1 MPQSKFLDST
11 GLQYLIGKLKTQFL
25 AKGIT
30 SISFDNIDNI
40 KNLEDTY
47 EGKPL
52 IYAVTKPKNTSNGS
66 VNVFIG
72 ILEIIGDDMSHV
84 VTQILT
90 THCLYNADTK
100 QFDFS
105 AHTDDKIYKCYRSY
119 NVNSPNLTSPKG
131 AWTDWNPFIDATIQ
145 STISILSRK
154 VIELETKITNLQ
166 SKAVTLGDDG
176 KIKSS
181 QFDFKL
187 TKRRNNF
194 VIYLKKSDQISGF
207 LAFLDAST
215 CCIKFEDVRVSRDYS
230 NINNRLIICDQYN
243 YKKSID
249 KANVQIEQIKLIDK
263 HLGIDNIIN
272 EKVQLLCKLRLKDP
286 EASYADLS
294 SMMSEELNIPVSKS
308 NIGHSFRKIE
318 NMAKLY
324 EKLK

>member
-1 MPQSKFLDST
+1 MEEIISFTNEIKNEITTNINLDTEMKRSLLAAFIRVNGTIKFKNKNE
-11 GLQYLIGKLKTQFL
+11 YLILRTENAKVAKFIYSLIKDLYEDVVVSFSFRKTMKFYKATEYLVNIINGGTTIFSSLDINLLESKINQELINKEDKIRGFLMGLFL
-25 AKGIT
+25 ACG
-30 SISFDNIDNI
+30 SCNS
-40 KNLEDTY
+40 
-47 EGKPL
+47 
-52 IYAVTKPKNTSNGS
+52 PKTSNYHFEFYVS
-66 VNVFIG
+66 DENLAKN
-72 ILEIIGDDMSHV
+72 ILKIIS
-84 VTQILT
+84 
-90 THCLYNADTK
+90 
-100 QFDFS
+100 
-105 AHTDDKIYKCYRSY
+105 
-119 NVNSPNLTSPKG
+119 
-131 AWTDWNPFIDATIQ
+131 
-145 STISILSRK
+145 
-154 VIELETKITNLQ
+154 
-166 SKAVTLGDDG
+166 

-194 VIYLKKSDQISGF
+194 VIYLKKSDQISNF

-308 NIGHSFRKIE
+308 NIGHLFRKIE

>member
-1 MPQSKFLDST
+1 MEEIISFTNEIKNEITANINLDTEMKRSLLAAFIRVNGTIKFKNKNE
-11 GLQYLIGKLKTQFL
+11 YLILRTENAKVAKFIYSLIKDLYEDVVVSFSFRKTMKFYKATEYLVNIINGGTTIFSSLDINLLESKINQEFINKEDKIRGFLMGLFL
-25 AKGIT
+25 ACG
-30 SISFDNIDNI
+30 SCNS
-40 KNLEDTY
+40 
-47 EGKPL
+47 
-52 IYAVTKPKNTSNGS
+52 PKTSNYHFEFYVS
-66 VNVFIG
+66 DENLAKN
-72 ILEIIGDDMSHV
+72 ILKII
-84 VTQILT
+84 
-90 THCLYNADTK
+90 N
-100 QFDFS
+100 
-105 AHTDDKIYKCYRSY
+105 
-119 NVNSPNLTSPKG
+119 
-131 AWTDWNPFIDATIQ
+131 
-145 STISILSRK
+145 
-154 VIELETKITNLQ
+154 
-166 SKAVTLGDDG
+166 

-308 NIGHSFRKIE
+308 NIGHLFRKIE

>member
-1 MPQSKFLDST
+1 MEEIISFTNEIKNEITAKKNLDTEMKGSLLAAFIRVNGTIKFKNKNE
-11 GLQYLIGKLKTQFL
+11 YLILRTENAKVAKFIYSLIKDLYEDVVVSFSFRKTMKFYKATEYLVNIINGGTTIFSSLDINLLESKINQELINKEDKIRGFLMGLFL
-25 AKGIT
+25 ACG
-30 SISFDNIDNI
+30 SCNS
-40 KNLEDTY
+40 
-47 EGKPL
+47 
-52 IYAVTKPKNTSNGS
+52 PKTSNYHFEFYVS
-66 VNVFIG
+66 DENLAKN
-72 ILEIIGDDMSHV
+72 ILKII
-84 VTQILT
+84 
-90 THCLYNADTK
+90 N
-100 QFDFS
+100 
-105 AHTDDKIYKCYRSY
+105 
-119 NVNSPNLTSPKG
+119 
-131 AWTDWNPFIDATIQ
+131 
-145 STISILSRK
+145 
-154 VIELETKITNLQ
+154 
-166 SKAVTLGDDG
+166 

-194 VIYLKKSDQISGF
+194 VIYLKKSDQISNF

-308 NIGHSFRKIE
+308 NIGHLFRKIE

>member
-1 MPQSKFLDST
+1 MEEIISFTNEIKNEITANINLDTEMKRSLLAAFIRVNGTIKFKNKNE
-11 GLQYLIGKLKTQFL
+11 YLILRTENAKVAKFIYSLNKDLYEDVVVSFSFRKTMKFYKATEYLVNIINGGTTIFSSLDINLLESKINQELINKEDKIRGFLMGLFL
-25 AKGIT
+25 ACG
-30 SISFDNIDNI
+30 SCNS
-40 KNLEDTY
+40 
-47 EGKPL
+47 
-52 IYAVTKPKNTSNGS
+52 PKTSNYHFEFYVS
-66 VNVFIG
+66 DENLAKN
-72 ILEIIGDDMSHV
+72 ILKII
-84 VTQILT
+84 
-90 THCLYNADTK
+90 N
-100 QFDFS
+100 
-105 AHTDDKIYKCYRSY
+105 
-119 NVNSPNLTSPKG
+119 
-131 AWTDWNPFIDATIQ
+131 
-145 STISILSRK
+145 
-154 VIELETKITNLQ
+154 
-166 SKAVTLGDDG
+166 

-308 NIGHSFRKIE
+308 NIGHLFRKIE

>member
-1 MPQSKFLDST
+1 MEEIISFTNEIKNEITANINLDTEMKRSLLAAFIRVNGTIKFKNKNE
-11 GLQYLIGKLKTQFL
+11 YLILRTENAKVAKFIYSLIKDLYEDVVVSFSFRKTMKFYKATEYLVNIINGGTTIFSSLDINLLESKINQELINKEDKIRGFLMGLFL
-25 AKGIT
+25 ACG
-30 SISFDNIDNI
+30 SCNS
-40 KNLEDTY
+40 
-47 EGKPL
+47 
-52 IYAVTKPKNTSNGS
+52 PKTSNYHFEFYVS
-66 VNVFIG
+66 DENLAKN
-72 ILEIIGDDMSHV
+72 ILKIIS
-84 VTQILT
+84 
-90 THCLYNADTK
+90 
-100 QFDFS
+100 
-105 AHTDDKIYKCYRSY
+105 
-119 NVNSPNLTSPKG
+119 
-131 AWTDWNPFIDATIQ
+131 
-145 STISILSRK
+145 
-154 VIELETKITNLQ
+154 
-166 SKAVTLGDDG
+166 

-194 VIYLKKSDQISGF
+194 VIYLKKSDQISNF
-207 LAFLDAST
+207 LAFVDAST

-294 SMMSEELNIPVSKS
+294 SMMSEELNVPVSKS
-308 NIGHSFRKIE
+308 NIGHLFRKIE

>member
-1 MPQSKFLDST
+1 MEEIISFTNEIKNEITANINLDTEMKRSLLAAFIRVNGTIKFKNKNE
-11 GLQYLIGKLKTQFL
+11 YLILRTENAKVAKFIYSLIKDLYEDVVVSFSFRKTMKFYKATEYLVNIINGGTTIFSSLDINLLESKINQELINKEDKIRGFLMGLFL
-25 AKGIT
+25 ACG
-30 SISFDNIDNI
+30 SCNS
-40 KNLEDTY
+40 
-47 EGKPL
+47 
-52 IYAVTKPKNTSNGS
+52 PKTSNYHFEFYVS
-66 VNVFIG
+66 DENLAKN
-72 ILEIIGDDMSHV
+72 ILKIIS
-84 VTQILT
+84 
-90 THCLYNADTK
+90 
-100 QFDFS
+100 
-105 AHTDDKIYKCYRSY
+105 
-119 NVNSPNLTSPKG
+119 
-131 AWTDWNPFIDATIQ
+131 
-145 STISILSRK
+145 
-154 VIELETKITNLQ
+154 
-166 SKAVTLGDDG
+166 

-215 CCIKFEDVRVSRDYS
+215 CCIKFVDVRVSRDYS

-294 SMMSEELNIPVSKS
+294 SMMSEELNVSVSKS
-308 NIGHSFRKIE
+308 NIGHLFRKIE

>member
-1 MPQSKFLDST
+1 MEEIISFTNEIKNEITANINLDTEMKRSLLAAFIRVNGTIKFKNKNE
-11 GLQYLIGKLKTQFL
+11 YLILRTENAKVAKFIYSLIKDLYEDVVVSFSFRKTMKFYKATEYLVNIINGGSTIFSSLDINLLESKINQELINKEDKIRGFLMGLFL
-25 AKGIT
+25 ACG
-30 SISFDNIDNI
+30 SCNS
-40 KNLEDTY
+40 
-47 EGKPL
+47 
-52 IYAVTKPKNTSNGS
+52 PKTSNYHFEFYVS
-66 VNVFIG
+66 DENLAKN
-72 ILEIIGDDMSHV
+72 ILKII
-84 VTQILT
+84 
-90 THCLYNADTK
+90 N
-100 QFDFS
+100 
-105 AHTDDKIYKCYRSY
+105 
-119 NVNSPNLTSPKG
+119 
-131 AWTDWNPFIDATIQ
+131 
-145 STISILSRK
+145 
-154 VIELETKITNLQ
+154 
-166 SKAVTLGDDG
+166 

-308 NIGHSFRKIE
+308 NIGHLFRKIE

>member
-1 MPQSKFLDST
+1 MEEIISFTNEIKNEITANINLDTEMKKSLLAAFIRVNGTIKFKNKNE
-11 GLQYLIGKLKTQFL
+11 YLILRTENAKVAKFIYSLIKDLYEDVVVSFSFRKTMKFYKATEYLVNIINGGTTIFSSLDINLLESKINQELINKEDKIRGFLMGLFL
-25 AKGIT
+25 ACG
-30 SISFDNIDNI
+30 SCNS
-40 KNLEDTY
+40 
-47 EGKPL
+47 
-52 IYAVTKPKNTSNGS
+52 PKTSNYHFEFYVS
-66 VNVFIG
+66 DENLAKN
-72 ILEIIGDDMSHV
+72 ILKII
-84 VTQILT
+84 
-90 THCLYNADTK
+90 N
-100 QFDFS
+100 
-105 AHTDDKIYKCYRSY
+105 
-119 NVNSPNLTSPKG
+119 
-131 AWTDWNPFIDATIQ
+131 
-145 STISILSRK
+145 
-154 VIELETKITNLQ
+154 
-166 SKAVTLGDDG
+166 

-194 VIYLKKSDQISGF
+194 VIYLKKSDQISNF
-207 LAFLDAST
+207 LAFLDASS

-308 NIGHSFRKIE
+308 NIGHLFRKIE

>member
-1 MPQSKFLDST
+1 MEEIISFTNEIKNEITANINLDTEMKRSLLAAFIRVNGTIKFKNKNE
-11 GLQYLIGKLKTQFL
+11 YLILRTENAKVAKFIYSLIKDLYEDVVVSFSFRKTMKFYKATEYLVNIINGGTTIFSSLDINLLESKINQELINKEDKIRGFLMGLFL
-25 AKGIT
+25 ACG
-30 SISFDNIDNI
+30 SCNS
-40 KNLEDTY
+40 
-47 EGKPL
+47 
-52 IYAVTKPKNTSNGS
+52 PKTSNYHFEFYVS
-66 VNVFIG
+66 DENLAKN
-72 ILEIIGDDMSHV
+72 ILKII
-84 VTQILT
+84 
-90 THCLYNADTK
+90 N
-100 QFDFS
+100 
-105 AHTDDKIYKCYRSY
+105 
-119 NVNSPNLTSPKG
+119 
-131 AWTDWNPFIDATIQ
+131 
-145 STISILSRK
+145 
-154 VIELETKITNLQ
+154 
-166 SKAVTLGDDG
+166 

-263 HLGIDNIIN
+263 HLGIDNIIS

-294 SMMSEELNIPVSKS
+294 SMMSEELNVPVSKS
-308 NIGHSFRKIE
+308 NIGHLFRKIE

>member
-1 MPQSKFLDST
+1 MEEIISFTNEIKNEITANINLDTEMKRSLLAAFIRVNGTIKFKNKNE
-11 GLQYLIGKLKTQFL
+11 YLILRTENAKVAKFIYSLIKDLYEDVVVSFSFRKTMKFYKATEYLVNIINGGTTIFSSLDINLLESKINQELINKEDKIRGFLMGLFL
-25 AKGIT
+25 ACG
-30 SISFDNIDNI
+30 SCNS
-40 KNLEDTY
+40 
-47 EGKPL
+47 
-52 IYAVTKPKNTSNGS
+52 PKTSNYHFEFYIS
-66 VNVFIG
+66 DENLAKN
-72 ILEIIGDDMSHV
+72 ILKIIS
-84 VTQILT
+84 
-90 THCLYNADTK
+90 
-100 QFDFS
+100 
-105 AHTDDKIYKCYRSY
+105 
-119 NVNSPNLTSPKG
+119 
-131 AWTDWNPFIDATIQ
+131 
-145 STISILSRK
+145 
-154 VIELETKITNLQ
+154 
-166 SKAVTLGDDG
+166 

-294 SMMSEELNIPVSKS
+294 SMMSEELNVPVSKS
-308 NIGHSFRKIE
+308 NIGHLFRKIE

>member
-1 MPQSKFLDST
+1 MEEIISFTNEIKNEITANINLDTEMKRSLLAAFIRVNGTIKFKNKNE
-11 GLQYLIGKLKTQFL
+11 YLILRTENAKVAKFIYSLIKDLYEDVVVSFSFRKTMKFYKATEYLVNIINGGTTIFSSLDINLLESKINQELINKEDKIRGFLMGLFL
-25 AKGIT
+25 ACG
-30 SISFDNIDNI
+30 SCNS
-40 KNLEDTY
+40 
-47 EGKPL
+47 
-52 IYAVTKPKNTSNGS
+52 PKTSNYHFEFYVS
-66 VNVFIG
+66 DENLAKN
-72 ILEIIGDDMSHV
+72 ILKIIS
-84 VTQILT
+84 
-90 THCLYNADTK
+90 
-100 QFDFS
+100 
-105 AHTDDKIYKCYRSY
+105 
-119 NVNSPNLTSPKG
+119 
-131 AWTDWNPFIDATIQ
+131 
-145 STISILSRK
+145 
-154 VIELETKITNLQ
+154 
-166 SKAVTLGDDG
+166 

-249 KANVQIEQIKLIDK
+249 KANIQIEQIKLIDK

-308 NIGHSFRKIE
+308 NIGHLFRKIE

>member
-1 MPQSKFLDST
+1 MEEIISFTNEIKNEITANINLDTEMKRSLLAAFIRVNGTIKFKNKNE
-11 GLQYLIGKLKTQFL
+11 YLILRTENAKVAKFIYSLIKDLYEDVVVSFSFRKTMKFYKATEYLVNIINGGTTIFSSLDINLLESKINQELINKEDKIRGFLMGLFL
-25 AKGIT
+25 ACG
-30 SISFDNIDNI
+30 SCNS
-40 KNLEDTY
+40 
-47 EGKPL
+47 
-52 IYAVTKPKNTSNGS
+52 PKTSNYHFEFYVS
-66 VNVFIG
+66 DENLAKN
-72 ILEIIGDDMSHV
+72 ILKII
-84 VTQILT
+84 
-90 THCLYNADTK
+90 N
-100 QFDFS
+100 
-105 AHTDDKIYKCYRSY
+105 
-119 NVNSPNLTSPKG
+119 
-131 AWTDWNPFIDATIQ
+131 
-145 STISILSRK
+145 
-154 VIELETKITNLQ
+154 
-166 SKAVTLGDDG
+166 

-249 KANVQIEQIKLIDK
+249 KANIQIEQIKLIDK

-308 NIGHSFRKIE
+308 NIGHLFRKIE

>member
-1 MPQSKFLDST
+1 MEEIISFTNEIKNEITANINLDTEMKRSLLAAFIRVNGTIKFKNKNE
-11 GLQYLIGKLKTQFL
+11 YLILRTENAKVAKFIYSLIKDLYEDVVVSFSFRKTMKFYKATEYLVNIINGGTTIFSSLDINLLESKIYQELINKEDKIRGFLMGLFL
-25 AKGIT
+25 ACG
-30 SISFDNIDNI
+30 SCNS
-40 KNLEDTY
+40 
-47 EGKPL
+47 
-52 IYAVTKPKNTSNGS
+52 PKTSNYHFEFYVS
-66 VNVFIG
+66 DENLAKN
-72 ILEIIGDDMSHV
+72 ILKII
-84 VTQILT
+84 
-90 THCLYNADTK
+90 N
-100 QFDFS
+100 
-105 AHTDDKIYKCYRSY
+105 
-119 NVNSPNLTSPKG
+119 
-131 AWTDWNPFIDATIQ
+131 
-145 STISILSRK
+145 
-154 VIELETKITNLQ
+154 
-166 SKAVTLGDDG
+166 

-194 VIYLKKSDQISGF
+194 VIYLKKSDQISNF

-294 SMMSEELNIPVSKS
+294 SMMSEELNVPVSKS
-308 NIGHSFRKIE
+308 NIGHLFRKIE

>member
-1 MPQSKFLDST
+1 MEEIISFTNEIKNEITANINLDTEMKRSLLAAFIRVNGTIKFKNKNE
-11 GLQYLIGKLKTQFL
+11 YLILRTENAKVAKFIYSLIKDLYEDVVVSFSFRKTMKFYKATEYLVNIINGGTTIFSSLDINLLESKINQELINKEDKIRGFLMGLFL
-25 AKGIT
+25 ACG
-30 SISFDNIDNI
+30 SCNS
-40 KNLEDTY
+40 
-47 EGKPL
+47 
-52 IYAVTKPKNTSNGS
+52 PKTSNYHFEFYVS
-66 VNVFIG
+66 DENLAKN
-72 ILEIIGDDMSHV
+72 ILKIIS
-84 VTQILT
+84 
-90 THCLYNADTK
+90 
-100 QFDFS
+100 
-105 AHTDDKIYKCYRSY
+105 
-119 NVNSPNLTSPKG
+119 
-131 AWTDWNPFIDATIQ
+131 
-145 STISILSRK
+145 
-154 VIELETKITNLQ
+154 
-166 SKAVTLGDDG
+166 

-207 LAFLDAST
+207 LAFVDAST

-294 SMMSEELNIPVSKS
+294 SMMSEELNVPVSKS
-308 NIGHSFRKIE
+308 NIGHLFRKIE

>member
-1 MPQSKFLDST
+1 MEEIISFTNEIKNEITANINLDTEMKRSLLAAFIRVNGTIKFKNKNE
-11 GLQYLIGKLKTQFL
+11 YLILRTENAKVAKFIYSLIKDLYEDVVVSFSFRKTMKFYKATEYLVNIINGGTTIFSSLDINLLESKINQELINKEDKIRGFLMGLFL
-25 AKGIT
+25 ACG
-30 SISFDNIDNI
+30 SCNS
-40 KNLEDTY
+40 
-47 EGKPL
+47 
-52 IYAVTKPKNTSNGS
+52 PKTSNYHFEFYVS
-66 VNVFIG
+66 DENLAKN
-72 ILEIIGDDMSHV
+72 ILKII
-84 VTQILT
+84 
-90 THCLYNADTK
+90 N
-100 QFDFS
+100 
-105 AHTDDKIYKCYRSY
+105 
-119 NVNSPNLTSPKG
+119 
-131 AWTDWNPFIDATIQ
+131 
-145 STISILSRK
+145 
-154 VIELETKITNLQ
+154 
-166 SKAVTLGDDG
+166 

-194 VIYLKKSDQISGF
+194 VIYLKKSDQISNF

-294 SMMSEELNIPVSKS
+294 AMMSEKLNIPVSKS
-308 NIGHSFRKIE
+308 NIGHLFRKIE

>member
-1 MPQSKFLDST
+1 MEEIISFTNEIKNEITANINLDAEMKRSLLAAFIRVNGTIKFKNKNE
-11 GLQYLIGKLKTQFL
+11 YLILRTENAKVAKFIYSLIKDLYEDVVVSFSFRKTMKFYKATEYLVNIINGGTTIFSSLDINLLESKINQELINKEDKIRGFLMGLFL
-25 AKGIT
+25 ACG
-30 SISFDNIDNI
+30 SCNS
-40 KNLEDTY
+40 
-47 EGKPL
+47 
-52 IYAVTKPKNTSNGS
+52 PKTSNYHFEFYVS
-66 VNVFIG
+66 DENLAKN
-72 ILEIIGDDMSHV
+72 ILKII
-84 VTQILT
+84 
-90 THCLYNADTK
+90 N
-100 QFDFS
+100 
-105 AHTDDKIYKCYRSY
+105 
-119 NVNSPNLTSPKG
+119 
-131 AWTDWNPFIDATIQ
+131 
-145 STISILSRK
+145 
-154 VIELETKITNLQ
+154 
-166 SKAVTLGDDG
+166 

-308 NIGHSFRKIE
+308 NIGHLFRKIE

>member
-1 MPQSKFLDST
+1 MEEIISFTNEIKNEITANINLDTEMKRSLLAAFIRVNGTIKFKNKNE
-11 GLQYLIGKLKTQFL
+11 YLILRTENAKVAKFIYSLIKDLYEDVVVSFSFRKTMKFYKATEYLVNIINGGTTIFSSLDINLLESKINQELINKEDKIRRFLMGLFL
-25 AKGIT
+25 ACG
-30 SISFDNIDNI
+30 SCNS
-40 KNLEDTY
+40 
-47 EGKPL
+47 
-52 IYAVTKPKNTSNGS
+52 PKTSNYHFEFYVS
-66 VNVFIG
+66 DENLAKN
-72 ILEIIGDDMSHV
+72 ILKII
-84 VTQILT
+84 
-90 THCLYNADTK
+90 N
-100 QFDFS
+100 
-105 AHTDDKIYKCYRSY
+105 
-119 NVNSPNLTSPKG
+119 
-131 AWTDWNPFIDATIQ
+131 
-145 STISILSRK
+145 
-154 VIELETKITNLQ
+154 
-166 SKAVTLGDDG
+166 

-194 VIYLKKSDQISGF
+194 VIYLKKSDQISNF

-308 NIGHSFRKIE
+308 NIGHLFRKIE

>member
-1 MPQSKFLDST
+1 MAEIISFTNEIKNEITANINLDTEMKRSLLAAFIRVNGTIKFKNKNE
-11 GLQYLIGKLKTQFL
+11 YLILRTENAKVAKFIYSLIKDLYEDVVVSFSFRKTMKFYKATEYLVNIINGGTTIFSSLDINLLESKINQELINKEDKIRGFLMGLFL
-25 AKGIT
+25 ACG
-30 SISFDNIDNI
+30 SCNS
-40 KNLEDTY
+40 
-47 EGKPL
+47 
-52 IYAVTKPKNTSNGS
+52 PKTSNYHFEFYVS
-66 VNVFIG
+66 DENLAKN
-72 ILEIIGDDMSHV
+72 ILKII
-84 VTQILT
+84 
-90 THCLYNADTK
+90 N
-100 QFDFS
+100 
-105 AHTDDKIYKCYRSY
+105 
-119 NVNSPNLTSPKG
+119 
-131 AWTDWNPFIDATIQ
+131 
-145 STISILSRK
+145 
-154 VIELETKITNLQ
+154 
-166 SKAVTLGDDG
+166 

-308 NIGHSFRKIE
+308 NIGHLFRKIE

>member
-1 MPQSKFLDST
+1 MEEIISFTNEIKNEITANINLDTEMKRSLLAAFIRVNGTIKFKNKNE
-11 GLQYLIGKLKTQFL
+11 YLILRTENAKVAKFIYSLIKDLYEDVVVSFSFRKTMKFYKATEYLVNIINGGTTIFSSLDINLLESKINQDLINKEDKIRGFLMGLFL
-25 AKGIT
+25 ACG
-30 SISFDNIDNI
+30 SCNS
-40 KNLEDTY
+40 
-47 EGKPL
+47 
-52 IYAVTKPKNTSNGS
+52 PKTSNYHFEFYVS
-66 VNVFIG
+66 DENLAKN
-72 ILEIIGDDMSHV
+72 ILKII
-84 VTQILT
+84 
-90 THCLYNADTK
+90 N
-100 QFDFS
+100 
-105 AHTDDKIYKCYRSY
+105 
-119 NVNSPNLTSPKG
+119 
-131 AWTDWNPFIDATIQ
+131 
-145 STISILSRK
+145 
-154 VIELETKITNLQ
+154 
-166 SKAVTLGDDG
+166 

-194 VIYLKKSDQISGF
+194 VIYLKKSDQISNF

-308 NIGHSFRKIE
+308 NIGHLFRKIE

>member
-1 MPQSKFLDST
+1 MEEIISFTNEIKNEITANLNLNTEMKRSLLAAFIRVNGTIKFKNKNE
-11 GLQYLIGKLKTQFL
+11 YLILRTENAKVAKFIYSLIKDLYEDVVVSFSFRKTMKFYKATEYLVNIINGGTTIFSSLDINLLESKINQELINKEDKIRGFLMGLFL
-25 AKGIT
+25 ACG
-30 SISFDNIDNI
+30 SCNS
-40 KNLEDTY
+40 
-47 EGKPL
+47 
-52 IYAVTKPKNTSNGS
+52 PKTSNYHFEFYVS
-66 VNVFIG
+66 DENLAKN
-72 ILEIIGDDMSHV
+72 ILKII
-84 VTQILT
+84 
-90 THCLYNADTK
+90 N
-100 QFDFS
+100 
-105 AHTDDKIYKCYRSY
+105 
-119 NVNSPNLTSPKG
+119 
-131 AWTDWNPFIDATIQ
+131 
-145 STISILSRK
+145 
-154 VIELETKITNLQ
+154 
-166 SKAVTLGDDG
+166 

-308 NIGHSFRKIE
+308 NIGHLFRKIE

>member
-1 MPQSKFLDST
+1 MEEIISFTNEIKNEITANINLDTEMKRSLLAAFIRVTGTIKFKNKNE
-11 GLQYLIGKLKTQFL
+11 YLILRTENAKVAKFIYSLIKDLYEDVVVSFSFRKTMKFYKATEYLVNIINGGTTIFSSLDINLLESKINQELINKEDKIRGFLMGLFL
-25 AKGIT
+25 ACG
-30 SISFDNIDNI
+30 SCNS
-40 KNLEDTY
+40 
-47 EGKPL
+47 
-52 IYAVTKPKNTSNGS
+52 PKTSNYHFEFYVS
-66 VNVFIG
+66 DENLAKN
-72 ILEIIGDDMSHV
+72 ILKII
-84 VTQILT
+84 
-90 THCLYNADTK
+90 N
-100 QFDFS
+100 
-105 AHTDDKIYKCYRSY
+105 
-119 NVNSPNLTSPKG
+119 
-131 AWTDWNPFIDATIQ
+131 
-145 STISILSRK
+145 
-154 VIELETKITNLQ
+154 
-166 SKAVTLGDDG
+166 

-308 NIGHSFRKIE
+308 NIGHLFRKIE

>member
-1 MPQSKFLDST
+1 MEEIISYTKEIKNEITANINLDTEMKRSLLAAFIRVNGTIKFKNKNE
-11 GLQYLIGKLKTQFL
+11 YLILRTENAKVAKFIYSLIKDLYEDVVVSFSFRKTMKFYKATEYLVNIINGGTTIFSSLDINLLESKINQELINKEDKIRGFLMGLFL
-25 AKGIT
+25 ACG
-30 SISFDNIDNI
+30 SCNS
-40 KNLEDTY
+40 
-47 EGKPL
+47 
-52 IYAVTKPKNTSNGS
+52 PKTSNYHFEFYVS
-66 VNVFIG
+66 DENLAKN
-72 ILEIIGDDMSHV
+72 ILKII
-84 VTQILT
+84 
-90 THCLYNADTK
+90 N
-100 QFDFS
+100 
-105 AHTDDKIYKCYRSY
+105 
-119 NVNSPNLTSPKG
+119 
-131 AWTDWNPFIDATIQ
+131 
-145 STISILSRK
+145 
-154 VIELETKITNLQ
+154 
-166 SKAVTLGDDG
+166 

-194 VIYLKKSDQISGF
+194 VIYLKKSDQISNF

-308 NIGHSFRKIE
+308 NIGHLFRKIE

>member
-1 MPQSKFLDST
+1 MEEIISFTNEIKNEITANINLDTEMKRSLLAAFIRVNGTIKFKNKNE
-11 GLQYLIGKLKTQFL
+11 YLILRTENAKVAKFIYSLIKDLYEDVVVSFSFRKTMKFYKATEYLVNIINGGTTIFSSLDINLLESKINQELINKEDKIRGFLMGLFL
-25 AKGIT
+25 ACG
-30 SISFDNIDNI
+30 SCNS
-40 KNLEDTY
+40 
-47 EGKPL
+47 
-52 IYAVTKPKNTSNGS
+52 PKTSNYHFEFYVS
-66 VNVFIG
+66 DENLAKN
-72 ILEIIGDDMSHV
+72 ILKIIS
-84 VTQILT
+84 
-90 THCLYNADTK
+90 
-100 QFDFS
+100 
-105 AHTDDKIYKCYRSY
+105 
-119 NVNSPNLTSPKG
+119 
-131 AWTDWNPFIDATIQ
+131 
-145 STISILSRK
+145 
-154 VIELETKITNLQ
+154 
-166 SKAVTLGDDG
+166 

-194 VIYLKKSDQISGF
+194 VIYLKKSDQISNF
-207 LAFLDAST
+207 LAFVDAST

-308 NIGHSFRKIE
+308 NIGHLFRKIE

>member
-1 MPQSKFLDST
+1 MEEIISFTNEIKNEITANINLDTEMKRSLLAAFIRVNGTIKFKNKNE
-11 GLQYLIGKLKTQFL
+11 YLILRTENAKVAKFIYSLIKDLYEDVVVSFSFRKTMKFYKATEYLVNIINGGTTIFSSLDINLLESKINQELINKEDKIRGFLMGLFL
-25 AKGIT
+25 ACG
-30 SISFDNIDNI
+30 SCNS
-40 KNLEDTY
+40 
-47 EGKPL
+47 
-52 IYAVTKPKNTSNGS
+52 PKTSNYHFEFYVS
-66 VNVFIG
+66 DENLAKN
-72 ILEIIGDDMSHV
+72 ILKII
-84 VTQILT
+84 
-90 THCLYNADTK
+90 N
-100 QFDFS
+100 
-105 AHTDDKIYKCYRSY
+105 
-119 NVNSPNLTSPKG
+119 
-131 AWTDWNPFIDATIQ
+131 
-145 STISILSRK
+145 
-154 VIELETKITNLQ
+154 
-166 SKAVTLGDDG
+166 

-272 EKVQLLCKLRLKDP
+272 EKVQLLCKLRLRDP

-308 NIGHSFRKIE
+308 NIGHLFRKIE

>member
-1 MPQSKFLDST
+1 MEEIISFTNEIKNEITANINLDTEMKGSLLAAFIRVNGTIKFKNKNE
-11 GLQYLIGKLKTQFL
+11 YLILRTENAKVAKFIYSLIKDLYEDVVVSFSFRKTMKFYKATEYLVNIINGGTTIFSSLDINLLESKINQELINKEDKIRGFLMGLFL
-25 AKGIT
+25 ACG
-30 SISFDNIDNI
+30 SCNS
-40 KNLEDTY
+40 
-47 EGKPL
+47 
-52 IYAVTKPKNTSNGS
+52 PKTSNYHFEFYVS
-66 VNVFIG
+66 DENLAKN
-72 ILEIIGDDMSHV
+72 ILKII
-84 VTQILT
+84 
-90 THCLYNADTK
+90 N
-100 QFDFS
+100 
-105 AHTDDKIYKCYRSY
+105 
-119 NVNSPNLTSPKG
+119 
-131 AWTDWNPFIDATIQ
+131 
-145 STISILSRK
+145 
-154 VIELETKITNLQ
+154 
-166 SKAVTLGDDG
+166 

-194 VIYLKKSDQISGF
+194 VIYLKKSDQISNF

-243 YKKSID
+243 FKKSID

-308 NIGHSFRKIE
+308 NIGHLFRKIE

>member
-1 MPQSKFLDST
+1 MEEIISFTNEIKNEITANINLDTEMKRSLLAAFIRVNGTIKFKNKNE
-11 GLQYLIGKLKTQFL
+11 YLILRTENAKVAKFIYSLIKDLYEDVVVSFSFRKTMKFYKATEYLVNIINGGTTIFSSLDINLLESKINQELINKEDKIRGFLMGLFL
-25 AKGIT
+25 ACG
-30 SISFDNIDNI
+30 SCNS
-40 KNLEDTY
+40 
-47 EGKPL
+47 
-52 IYAVTKPKNTSNGS
+52 PKTSNYHFEFYVS
-66 VNVFIG
+66 DENLAKN
-72 ILEIIGDDMSHV
+72 ILKII
-84 VTQILT
+84 
-90 THCLYNADTK
+90 N
-100 QFDFS
+100 
-105 AHTDDKIYKCYRSY
+105 
-119 NVNSPNLTSPKG
+119 
-131 AWTDWNPFIDATIQ
+131 
-145 STISILSRK
+145 
-154 VIELETKITNLQ
+154 
-166 SKAVTLGDDG
+166 

-286 EASYADLS
+286 EASYSDLS
-294 SMMSEELNIPVSKS
+294 SMMSEELNVPVSKS
-308 NIGHSFRKIE
+308 NIGHLFRKIE

>member
-1 MPQSKFLDST
+1 MEEIISFTNEIKNEITANLNLDTEMKRSLLAAFIRVNGTIKFKNKNE
-11 GLQYLIGKLKTQFL
+11 YLILRTENAKVAKFIYSLIKDLYEDVVVSFSFRKTMKFYKATEYLVNIINGGTTIFSSLDINLLESKINQELINKEDKIRGFLMGLFL
-25 AKGIT
+25 ACG
-30 SISFDNIDNI
+30 SCNS
-40 KNLEDTY
+40 
-47 EGKPL
+47 
-52 IYAVTKPKNTSNGS
+52 PKTSNYHFEFYVS
-66 VNVFIG
+66 DENLAKN
-72 ILEIIGDDMSHV
+72 ILKII
-84 VTQILT
+84 
-90 THCLYNADTK
+90 N
-100 QFDFS
+100 
-105 AHTDDKIYKCYRSY
+105 
-119 NVNSPNLTSPKG
+119 
-131 AWTDWNPFIDATIQ
+131 
-145 STISILSRK
+145 
-154 VIELETKITNLQ
+154 
-166 SKAVTLGDDG
+166 

-294 SMMSEELNIPVSKS
+294 SMMSEELNVPVSKS
-308 NIGHSFRKIE
+308 NIGHLFRKIE

>member
-1 MPQSKFLDST
+1 MEEIISFTNEIKNEITGNINLDTEMKRSLLAAFIRVNGTIKFKNKNE
-11 GLQYLIGKLKTQFL
+11 YLILRTENAKVAKFIYSLIKDLYEDVVVSFSFRKTMKFYKATEYLVNIINGGTTIFSSLDINLLESKINQELINKEDKIRGFLMGLFL
-25 AKGIT
+25 ACG
-30 SISFDNIDNI
+30 SCNS
-40 KNLEDTY
+40 
-47 EGKPL
+47 
-52 IYAVTKPKNTSNGS
+52 PKTSNYHFEFYVS
-66 VNVFIG
+66 DENLAKN
-72 ILEIIGDDMSHV
+72 ILKII
-84 VTQILT
+84 
-90 THCLYNADTK
+90 N
-100 QFDFS
+100 
-105 AHTDDKIYKCYRSY
+105 
-119 NVNSPNLTSPKG
+119 
-131 AWTDWNPFIDATIQ
+131 
-145 STISILSRK
+145 
-154 VIELETKITNLQ
+154 
-166 SKAVTLGDDG
+166 

-207 LAFLDAST
+207 LAFLDASS

-294 SMMSEELNIPVSKS
+294 SMMSEELNVPVSKS
-308 NIGHSFRKIE
+308 NIGHLFRKIE

>member
-1 MPQSKFLDST
+1 MEEIISFTNEIKNEITANINLDTEMKRSLLAAFIRVNGTIKFKNKNE
-11 GLQYLIGKLKTQFL
+11 YLILRTENAKVAKFIYSLIKDLYEDVVVSFSFRKTMKFYKATEYLVNIINGATTIFSSLDINLLESKINQELINKEDKIRGFLMGLFL
-25 AKGIT
+25 ACG
-30 SISFDNIDNI
+30 SCNS
-40 KNLEDTY
+40 
-47 EGKPL
+47 
-52 IYAVTKPKNTSNGS
+52 PKTSNYHFEFYVS
-66 VNVFIG
+66 DENLAKN
-72 ILEIIGDDMSHV
+72 ILKII
-84 VTQILT
+84 
-90 THCLYNADTK
+90 N
-100 QFDFS
+100 
-105 AHTDDKIYKCYRSY
+105 
-119 NVNSPNLTSPKG
+119 
-131 AWTDWNPFIDATIQ
+131 
-145 STISILSRK
+145 
-154 VIELETKITNLQ
+154 
-166 SKAVTLGDDG
+166 

-308 NIGHSFRKIE
+308 NIGHLFRKIE

>member
-1 MPQSKFLDST
+1 MEEIISFTNEIKNEITTNINLDTEMKRSLLAAFIRVNGTIKFKNKNE
-11 GLQYLIGKLKTQFL
+11 YLILRTENAKVAKFIYSLIKDLYEDVVVSFSFRKTMKFYKATEYLVNIINGGTTIFSSLDINLLESKINQELINKEDKIRGFLMGLFL
-25 AKGIT
+25 ACG
-30 SISFDNIDNI
+30 SCNS
-40 KNLEDTY
+40 
-47 EGKPL
+47 
-52 IYAVTKPKNTSNGS
+52 PKTSNYHFEFYVS
-66 VNVFIG
+66 DENLAKN
-72 ILEIIGDDMSHV
+72 ILKII
-84 VTQILT
+84 
-90 THCLYNADTK
+90 N
-100 QFDFS
+100 
-105 AHTDDKIYKCYRSY
+105 
-119 NVNSPNLTSPKG
+119 
-131 AWTDWNPFIDATIQ
+131 
-145 STISILSRK
+145 
-154 VIELETKITNLQ
+154 
-166 SKAVTLGDDG
+166 

-286 EASYADLS
+286 EASYSDLS

-308 NIGHSFRKIE
+308 NIGHLFRKIE

>member
-1 MPQSKFLDST
+1 MEEIISFTNEIKNEITTNINLDTEMKRSLLAAFIRVNGTIKFKNKNE
-11 GLQYLIGKLKTQFL
+11 YLILRTENAKVAKFIYSLIKDLYEDVVVSFSFRKTMKFYKATEYLVNIINGGTTIFSSLDINLLESKINQELINKEDKIRGFLMGLFL
-25 AKGIT
+25 ACG
-30 SISFDNIDNI
+30 SCNS
-40 KNLEDTY
+40 
-47 EGKPL
+47 
-52 IYAVTKPKNTSNGS
+52 PKTSNYHFEFYVS
-66 VNVFIG
+66 DENLAKN
-72 ILEIIGDDMSHV
+72 ILKIIS
-84 VTQILT
+84 
-90 THCLYNADTK
+90 
-100 QFDFS
+100 
-105 AHTDDKIYKCYRSY
+105 
-119 NVNSPNLTSPKG
+119 
-131 AWTDWNPFIDATIQ
+131 
-145 STISILSRK
+145 
-154 VIELETKITNLQ
+154 
-166 SKAVTLGDDG
+166 

-294 SMMSEELNIPVSKS
+294 SMMSEELNVPVSKS
-308 NIGHSFRKIE
+308 NIGHLFRKIE

>member
-1 MPQSKFLDST
+1 MEEIISFTNEIKNEITANINLDTEMKRSLLAAFIRVNGTIKFKNKNE
-11 GLQYLIGKLKTQFL
+11 YLILRTENAKVAKFIYSLIKDLYEDVVVSFSFRKTMKFYKATEYLVNIINGGTTIFSSLDINLLESKINQELINKEDKIRGFLMGLFL
-25 AKGIT
+25 ACG
-30 SISFDNIDNI
+30 SCNS
-40 KNLEDTY
+40 
-47 EGKPL
+47 
-52 IYAVTKPKNTSNGS
+52 PKTSNYHFEFYVS
-66 VNVFIG
+66 DENLAKN
-72 ILEIIGDDMSHV
+72 ILKII
-84 VTQILT
+84 
-90 THCLYNADTK
+90 N
-100 QFDFS
+100 
-105 AHTDDKIYKCYRSY
+105 
-119 NVNSPNLTSPKG
+119 
-131 AWTDWNPFIDATIQ
+131 
-145 STISILSRK
+145 
-154 VIELETKITNLQ
+154 
-166 SKAVTLGDDG
+166 

-263 HLGIDNIIN
+263 HLGINNIIN

-308 NIGHSFRKIE
+308 NIGHLFRKIE

>member
-1 MPQSKFLDST
+1 MEEIISFTNEIKNEITANINLDTEMKRSLLAAFIRVNGTIKFKNKNE
-11 GLQYLIGKLKTQFL
+11 YLILRTENAKVAKFIYSLIKDLYEDVVVSFSFRKTMKFYKATEYLVNIINGGTTIFSSLDINLLESKINQELINKEDKIRGFLMGLFL
-25 AKGIT
+25 ACG
-30 SISFDNIDNI
+30 SCNS
-40 KNLEDTY
+40 
-47 EGKPL
+47 
-52 IYAVTKPKNTSNGS
+52 PKTSNYHFEFYVS
-66 VNVFIG
+66 DENLAKN
-72 ILEIIGDDMSHV
+72 ILKII
-84 VTQILT
+84 
-90 THCLYNADTK
+90 N
-100 QFDFS
+100 
-105 AHTDDKIYKCYRSY
+105 
-119 NVNSPNLTSPKG
+119 
-131 AWTDWNPFIDATIQ
+131 
-145 STISILSRK
+145 
-154 VIELETKITNLQ
+154 
-166 SKAVTLGDDG
+166 

-272 EKVQLLCKLRLKDP
+272 EKVQLLCKLRLKEP

-294 SMMSEELNIPVSKS
+294 SMMSEELNVPVSKS
-308 NIGHSFRKIE
+308 NIGHLFRKIE

>member
-1 MPQSKFLDST
+1 MEEIISFTNEIKNEITANINLDTEMKRSLLAAFIRVNGTIKFKNKNE
-11 GLQYLIGKLKTQFL
+11 YLILRTENAKVAKFIYSLIKDLYEDVVVSFSFRKTMKFYKATEYLVNIINGGTTIFSSLDINLLESKINQELINKEDKIRGFLMGLFL
-25 AKGIT
+25 ACG
-30 SISFDNIDNI
+30 SCNS
-40 KNLEDTY
+40 
-47 EGKPL
+47 
-52 IYAVTKPKNTSNGS
+52 PKTSNYHFEFYVS
-66 VNVFIG
+66 DENLAKN
-72 ILEIIGDDMSHV
+72 ILKII
-84 VTQILT
+84 
-90 THCLYNADTK
+90 N
-100 QFDFS
+100 
-105 AHTDDKIYKCYRSY
+105 
-119 NVNSPNLTSPKG
+119 
-131 AWTDWNPFIDATIQ
+131 
-145 STISILSRK
+145 
-154 VIELETKITNLQ
+154 
-166 SKAVTLGDDG
+166 

-194 VIYLKKSDQISGF
+194 VIYLKKSDQISNF

-294 SMMSEELNIPVSKS
+294 SMMSEELNVPVSKS
-308 NIGHSFRKIE
+308 NIGHLFRKIE

>member
-1 MPQSKFLDST
+1 MEEIISFTNEITNEITTNINLDTEMKRSLLAAFIRVNGTIKFKNKNE
-11 GLQYLIGKLKTQFL
+11 YLILRTENAKVAKFIYSLIKDLYEDVVVSFSFRKTMKFYKATEYLVNIINGGTTIFSSLDINLLESKINQELINKEDKIRGFLMGLFL
-25 AKGIT
+25 ACG
-30 SISFDNIDNI
+30 SCNS
-40 KNLEDTY
+40 
-47 EGKPL
+47 
-52 IYAVTKPKNTSNGS
+52 PKTSNYHFEFYVS
-66 VNVFIG
+66 DENLAKN
-72 ILEIIGDDMSHV
+72 ILKII
-84 VTQILT
+84 
-90 THCLYNADTK
+90 N
-100 QFDFS
+100 
-105 AHTDDKIYKCYRSY
+105 
-119 NVNSPNLTSPKG
+119 
-131 AWTDWNPFIDATIQ
+131 
-145 STISILSRK
+145 
-154 VIELETKITNLQ
+154 
-166 SKAVTLGDDG
+166 

-308 NIGHSFRKIE
+308 NIGHLFRKIE

>member
-1 MPQSKFLDST
+1 MEEIISFTNEIKNEITANINLDTEMKRSLLAAFIRVNGTIKFKNKNE
-11 GLQYLIGKLKTQFL
+11 YLILRTENAKVAKFIYSLIKDLYEDVVVSFSFRKTMKFYKATEYLVNIINGGTTIFSSLDINLLESKINQELINKEDKIRGFLMGLFL
-25 AKGIT
+25 ACG
-30 SISFDNIDNI
+30 SCNS
-40 KNLEDTY
+40 
-47 EGKPL
+47 
-52 IYAVTKPKNTSNGS
+52 PKTSNYHFEFYVS
-66 VNVFIG
+66 DENLAKN
-72 ILEIIGDDMSHV
+72 ILKII
-84 VTQILT
+84 
-90 THCLYNADTK
+90 N
-100 QFDFS
+100 
-105 AHTDDKIYKCYRSY
+105 
-119 NVNSPNLTSPKG
+119 
-131 AWTDWNPFIDATIQ
+131 
-145 STISILSRK
+145 
-154 VIELETKITNLQ
+154 
-166 SKAVTLGDDG
+166 

-207 LAFLDAST
+207 LAFLDASS

-308 NIGHSFRKIE
+308 NIGHLFRKIE
-318 NMAKLY
+318 NMAQLY

>member
-1 MPQSKFLDST
+1 MEEIISFTNEIKNEITTNINLDTEMKRSLLAAFIRVNGTIKFKNKNE
-11 GLQYLIGKLKTQFL
+11 YLILRTENAKVAKFIYSLIKDLYEDVVVSFSFRKTMKFYKATEYLVNIINGGTTIFSSLDINLLESKINQELINKEDKIRGFLMGLFL
-25 AKGIT
+25 ACG
-30 SISFDNIDNI
+30 SCNS
-40 KNLEDTY
+40 
-47 EGKPL
+47 
-52 IYAVTKPKNTSNGS
+52 PKTSNYHFEFYVS
-66 VNVFIG
+66 DENLAKN
-72 ILEIIGDDMSHV
+72 ILKII
-84 VTQILT
+84 
-90 THCLYNADTK
+90 N
-100 QFDFS
+100 
-105 AHTDDKIYKCYRSY
+105 
-119 NVNSPNLTSPKG
+119 
-131 AWTDWNPFIDATIQ
+131 
-145 STISILSRK
+145 
-154 VIELETKITNLQ
+154 
-166 SKAVTLGDDG
+166 

-263 HLGIDNIIN
+263 HLGIDNIIS

-294 SMMSEELNIPVSKS
+294 SMMSEELNVPVSKS
-308 NIGHSFRKIE
+308 NIGHLFRKIE

>member
-1 MPQSKFLDST
+1 MEEIISFTNEIKNEITANINLDTEMKRSLLAAFIRVNGTIKFKNKNE
-11 GLQYLIGKLKTQFL
+11 YLILRTENAKVAKFIYSLIKDLYEDVVVSFSFRKTMKFYKATEYLVNIINGGTTIFSSLDINLLESKINQELINKEDKIRGFLMGLFL
-25 AKGIT
+25 ACG
-30 SISFDNIDNI
+30 SCNS
-40 KNLEDTY
+40 
-47 EGKPL
+47 
-52 IYAVTKPKNTSNGS
+52 PKTSNYHFEFYVS
-66 VNVFIG
+66 DENLAKN
-72 ILEIIGDDMSHV
+72 ILKII
-84 VTQILT
+84 
-90 THCLYNADTK
+90 N
-100 QFDFS
+100 
-105 AHTDDKIYKCYRSY
+105 
-119 NVNSPNLTSPKG
+119 
-131 AWTDWNPFIDATIQ
+131 
-145 STISILSRK
+145 
-154 VIELETKITNLQ
+154 
-166 SKAVTLGDDG
+166 

-194 VIYLKKSDQISGF
+194 VIYIKKSDQISGF

-294 SMMSEELNIPVSKS
+294 SMMSEELNVPVSKS
-308 NIGHSFRKIE
+308 NIGHLFRKIE